1 MLYILLKDSRRS
13 DRFSPY
19 GVLQTVNKVK
29 NKCNIMFIE
38 DSGDYAVFFLN
49 LKFLGGVNIIKELQ
63 INEQIR
69 EKEVRV
75 IDSDGSQLGVMST
88 KDALRIAEGKKLD
101 LVNVSPTAN
110 PPVCRIMNYGKYK
123 YAQAKKEKESKKKQ
137 KVISVKEIRMTPNI
151 EEHDLAVKAKNASKF
166 LEDGDRVKV
175 VVRFRGRELGHMDA
189 GRVLLTHFAELT
201 AEFSAIDKQPTVEG
215 KNMTMF
221 LTSK

>member
-101 LVNVSPTAN
+101 LVNVSPT
-110 PPVCRIMNYGKYK
+110 
-123 YAQAKKEKESKKKQ
+123 
-137 KVISVKEIRMTPNI
+137 
-151 EEHDLAVKAKNASKF
+151 LKF
-166 LEDGDRVKV
+166 GTIIPE
-175 VVRFRGRELGHMDA
+175 MP
-189 GRVLLTHFAELT
+189 ELT
-201 AEFSAIDKQPTVEG
+201 GIKGILYMWYQGAI
-215 KNMTMF
+215 
-221 LTSK
+221 

>member
-1 MLYILLKDSRRS
+1 M
-13 DRFSPY
+13 
-19 GVLQTVNKVK
+19 
-29 NKCNIMFIE
+29 
-38 DSGDYAVFFLN
+38 
-49 LKFLGGVNIIKELQ
+49 IKELQ

-75 IDSDGSQLGVMST
+75 IDSDGNQLGVIST
-88 KDALRIAEGKKLD
+88 KEALQIAETKKLD
-101 LVNVSPTAN
+101 LVNVSPTAV

-137 KVISVKEIRMTPNI
+137 KVITIKEIRMTPNI

-175 VVRFRGRELGHMDA
+175 VVRFRGRELGHMEA
-189 GRVLLTHFAELT
+189 GRVVLMQFAELT
-201 AEFSAIDKQPTVEG
+201 SEYSVIDKLPIVEG

-221 LTSK
+221 LAPKK